1 MAHRR
6 RLVSASFA
14 AALLQGCSG
23 DIGGVGPENPPPENA
38 LGTIALTMRAGGT
51 ALDPDGYTIRVDG
64 IERGPVA
71 VKGTTWIR
79 GVPPGSTELELSGV
93 DASCDVEG
101 GNRRTVAVPTGDVL
115 RITVEVRCDGS
126 AGEPTT
132 P

>member
-1 MAHRR
+1 MPRQHRFI
-6 RLVSASFA
+6 SASFV
-14 AALLQGCSG
+14 AALLLACSG
-23 DIGGVGPENPPPENA
+23 DIGGTGPENPPPENA

-79 GVPPGSTELELSGV
+79 GVPPGSTELQLSGV
-93 DASCDVEG
+93 DAFCDVEG
-101 GNRRTVAVPTGDVL
+101 GNPRTVAVPTGDVL
-115 RITVEVRCDGS
+115 RITVEVSCEAS
-126 AGEPTT
+126 AAGPAI